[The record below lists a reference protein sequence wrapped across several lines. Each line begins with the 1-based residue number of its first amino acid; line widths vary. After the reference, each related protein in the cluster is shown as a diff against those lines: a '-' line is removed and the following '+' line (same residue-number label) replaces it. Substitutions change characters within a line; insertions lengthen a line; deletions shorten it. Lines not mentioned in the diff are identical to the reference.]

1 MCISVCQ
8 TLGLEETR
16 KLENHWEHGL
26 FYSYIWC
33 TPKHLV
39 TLPCITVLSDCFL
52 KIYLVYSYSGTP
64 CILSPLLTP
73 DFCTFWPV
81 YDWPGGSV
89 PLLAAWPAGKPGL
102 CLVHRPLTE
111 GGVGVR
117 LDIKSQPTNNGNP
130 RHKPL
135 PRNPPTKFFV
145 KNSSKM
151 GSLVML
157 ILRQNQNIT
166 LFKQAT
172 FGNYFE
178 IYQHVC
184 IESVSKNT
192 FLLVISQTKPTYSL
206 YTYSGWNKLLDTL
219 HTVSVRYLLDRFWY
233 SLTCQSVTGLV
244 LVFINMSISY
254 WTCTGIYKHVNQL
267 LDQYWY
273 S

>member
-1 MCISVCQ
+1 MFSVPSHNTCKHECVSQ
-8 TLGLEETR
+8 CVRLWVWKKPGSLKTTENMGSFTLIFDVLQ
-16 KLENHWEHGL
+16 N
-26 FYSYIWC
+26 
-33 TPKHLV
+33 
-39 TLPCITVLSDCFL
+39 TLLRYHVVLSDCFL

-111 GGVGVR
+111 GGGVR

-130 RHKPL
+130 RHNSL

-145 KNSSKM
+145 KNSSTCY
-151 GSLVML
+151 VTV

-192 FLLVISQTKPTYSL
+192 
-206 YTYSGWNKLLDTL
+206 
-219 HTVSVRYLLDRFWY
+219 
-233 SLTCQSVTGLV
+233 
-244 LVFINMSISY
+244 SY
-254 WTCTGIYKHVNQL
+254 R
-267 LDQYWY
+267 
-273 S
+273 